1 MRIMLASS
9 RPLSCHDYGQ
19 AAFADCFINLVQLI
33 SPKGLLKRA
42 KWTELTGLKSAIH

>member
-19 AAFADCFINLVQLI
+19 AAFADSFSNLAQLA
-33 SPKGLLKRA
+33 SPKDLLKRA
-42 KWTELTGLKSAIH
+42 KCTELTGLKSAIH